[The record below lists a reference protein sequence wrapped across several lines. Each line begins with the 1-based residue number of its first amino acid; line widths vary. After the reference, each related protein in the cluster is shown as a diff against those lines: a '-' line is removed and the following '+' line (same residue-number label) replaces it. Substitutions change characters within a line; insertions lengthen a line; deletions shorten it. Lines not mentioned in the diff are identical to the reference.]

1 MRILVIDDEPHAIEL
16 IKNYLKEREDIDE
29 IRLAT
34 DGFDGLKE
42 INEFNPEIL
51 FLDIQMP
58 KISGIELLELI
69 DVPVQVIFTTA
80 YDEYAIRAF
89 ELNATDYLLKPF
101 SKERFNKALDRAK
114 SKLASS
120 NFQDNFNKIV
130 ENYNEN
136 KEFINRV
143 VVKSGIRIVIIPVEK
158 IYCIESADD
167 YVVILSE
174 TGEFVKNST
183 MKYFEKSLNPND
195 FVRVHRST
203 IINVNKIKEIQPY
216 SKENFSI
223 ILNNGKIVR
232 TSRQGIVELKKILD
246 F

>member
-1 MRILVIDDEPHAIEL
+1 
-16 IKNYLKEREDIDE
+16 
-29 IRLAT
+29 
-34 DGFDGLKE
+34 
-42 INEFNPEIL
+42 EIL

-114 SKLASS
+114 SNLASS

>member
-29 IRLAT
+29 IRTASN
-34 DGFDGLKE
+34 GFDGLKE
-42 INEFNPEIL
+42 INEFNPDIVY
-51 FLDIQMP
+51 LDIQMP
-58 KISGIELLELI
+58 KITGIELIELI

-101 SKERFNKALDRAK
+101 SKDRFNKALDRAK
-114 SKLASS
+114 SKLEMTDFKA
-120 NFQDNFNKIV
+120 NFNKIV

-143 VVKSGIRIVIIPVEK
+143 VVKSGLKIVIIPVEE
-158 IYCIESADD
+158 IYCIEAADD
-167 YVVILSE
+167 YVVIVSE

-183 MKYFEKSLNPND
+183 MKYFEKSLNTKD

-203 IINVNKIKEIQPY
+203 IVNVNKIKEIQPY
-216 SKENFSI
+216 SKESYSI

-232 TSRQGIVELKKILD
+232 TSRQGIAELKKILD